1 MLWNQGTWTNEFPLP
16 TCQLVQK
23 QPRLPTFQI
32 IVFNE
37 DVLPWYCWW
46 KKSCTIWYGKY
57 LQGFIY
63 ARWCRISAINSIAS
77 PMFQKPMPGFFAVG
91 DKMTRELHVFQEWQV
106 MWRLKKVTA
115 SWCVNTFQIRS
126 VDLRKRSEEQKYA
139 GFLSGISWTTFVV
152 RGVVLCLIADR
163 MHFALLLMAR
173 YILRAPLWC
182 WFIIHIIPNLQGLS
196 SVKQICS
203 PLKIN
208 GLKINFPFGIA
219 YFQRR
224 TISFRGV
231 SIYVSLNLHLFRW
244 LTPLRIFQQKP
255 PIIELMTCPG
265 WPRPILSF

>member
-1 MLWNQGTWTNEFPLP
+1 MKSSDLNQWTSTAYFSACSKTTSSSDFPDYCFQWRCSTVILLLP
-16 TCQLVQK
+16 CS
-23 QPRLPTFQI
+23 
-32 IVFNE
+32 
-37 DVLPWYCWW
+37 
-46 KKSCTIWYGKY
+46 KSLCLDFLLSETKW
-57 LQGFIY
+57 QGSCMHS
-63 ARWCRISAINSIAS
+63 RKW
-77 PMFQKPMPGFFAVG
+77 
-91 DKMTRELHVFQEWQV
+91 QE

-182 WFIIHIIPNLQGLS
+182 WFIIPNLHGLS

-231 SIYVSLNLHLFRW
+231 SIYVSLNLHLFQW
-244 LTPLRIFQQKP
+244 LTPPRIFQQKP

-265 WPRPILSF
+265 WSRPILSF